1 MFKNKAPFY
10 QFKVEV
16 ADTPQVT
23 PIKEGNFYFAFD
35 RDSHQL
41 LDMIVEAACVFGQ
54 ASDFLV
60 PEKFLQQKNF
70 SLPKRQ
76 ETANRTP
83 SAMMSEP
90 FHPCRRAGA
99 HSFVAMAGFAH
110 DLAELKAVVKKS
122 TGKAILKLVG
132 STTV

>member
-1 MFKNKAPFY
+1 MAVRNVQEKAPFY

-35 RDSHQL
+35 ESSHQL

-60 PEKFLQQKNF
+60 PEKFITAKEFF
-70 SLPKRQ
+70 STEASGNRQ
-76 ETANRTP
+76 SYT
-83 SAMMSEP
+83 
-90 FHPCRRAGA
+90 
-99 HSFVAMAGFAH
+99 
-110 DLAELKAVVKKS
+110 
-122 TGKAILKLVG
+122 VG
-132 STTV
+132 HVS